1 MAGNNNNNSLLVLLC
16 GLNTLE
22 HIEFI
27 VFAQYMSVSVMFTQQ
42 MITGQAQCAG
52 NWVKS
57 VQDMT
62 GALRLCPFRINNIYF
77 KLTPPSRT

>member
-22 HIEFI
+22 HTEFI
-27 VFAQYMSVSVMFTQQ
+27 VFAQNMSVSVMFTQQ
-42 MITGQAQCAG
+42 MITGQVRCAG

-62 GALRLCPFRINNIYF
+62 GALRLCLFRINNIYF
-77 KLTPPSRT
+77 KLTLPSRT